1 MRQLRHFSHSPF
13 CRKVR
18 LVLGEKKQPFDAVQ
32 LRPWESGVPVSG
44 LPVLVEGNGDV
55 FTDSRAIA
63 EYLDEAHP
71 AAPLMSGDPKSRALM
86 RNWINH
92 FDECVWRDVTSV
104 VLQERVFRRYTT
116 DADRQPDLPALK
128 LAVQILREELHGV
141 EDALVRHGW
150 FTASLSLADLTAA
163 AHLSVLDYFGDVPW
177 QQFPA
182 VREWYASIKSR
193 PSFRPLLA
201 DQLPGFPP
209 ASHYADLD
217 F

>member
-18 LVLGEKKQPFDAVQ
+18 LVLGEKKLPVEAVLQ
-32 LRPWESGVPVSG
+32 RPWESGVPISS
-44 LPVLVEGNGDV
+44 LPVLTDDNGTV
-55 FTDSRAIA
+55 FTDSRALA
-63 EYLDEAHP
+63 EYLDEENP
-71 AAPLMSGDPKSRALM
+71 APPLMAGDAKTRALI
-86 RNWINH
+86 RKWINH
-92 FDECVWRDVTSV
+92 FDEGVWQDVTSV
-104 VLQERVFRRYTT
+104 VLRERVFRRYTT

-128 LAVQILREELHGV
+128 AALQALRDELHV
-141 EDALVRHGW
+141 VDDALVRHGW

-177 QQFPA
+177 QQFPG

-193 PSFRPLLA
+193 PSFRTILT